1 MTCAQVHGGELV
13 LDAALDVDYAGLVLR
28 TRERVPMAPENLG
41 EFQTAAMR
49 ELFLRCQ
56 ALVTPAVAARDALVA
71 VADWGAAPRR
81 TALTLATLLAV
92 EWHVDAAKILA
103 VFPLAAVAL
112 LAATLRRRATGAWAR
127 AWVERDEER
136 QLICCAGLGGGEGD
150 VEARRELALLR
161 VAARRYAA
169 RGPARSPRPRPPRV
183 DVSYAPEAR
192 GVRDGAFRCRVA
204 TLDLDDGRPATGA
217 DAERRPRGVD
227 DAGAANPWL
236 ERTKASGRRGS
247 LSSAPRPRRRGSAT
261 ELLNVAARTN
271 DAVEDVLEPWV
282 ARGRVFRRAA
292 RYPVLQDLEAAGKA
306 RRAVPWSRGEAAL
319 VFSLAPGGGDGARPA
334 PPLGECHVRVAD
346 LLGSAASEAN
356 GGPQP
361 PVDVWLPVGP
371 PGAGDGGSDAADSD
385 SDGGGGARGPVG
397 DVLLTLQVALP
408 SRSDRLRPLTDA
420 DRAEQTL
427 IDKLAARVRAAD
439 GGDGA
444 RPRGLIA
451 EYQALIGEARAQVLE
466 SHRQL
471 LRCVSFAE
479 SLVNLARWA
488 AWKSSGG
495 TPRPAKSS
503 NLPSSAK
510 STSIRLIFERIDR
523 SRRALEGVPRRCWV
537 QPRKTALVLA
547 ATVAASGAALLL
559 PVQAVLMGGT
569 ASFFYDAWIK
579 HLRSLGARGEKRVDE
594 RLFNFVRSVP
604 ARARIGRPRRTS
616 TRRAARRCPTPRTSP
631 RTSRRG
637 RAASSTRRPA
647 RGRRTRGSRSSRSAS
662 PRSSTR
668 RRATSSSSGSG
679 ATSSSPTTGAST
691 GG

>member
-1 MTCAQVHGGELV
+1 MKDAMGMADRALVAAEAVAAKEAELSPPLDASSPEWMADGSSATCMVCERAFNGVTVRRHHCRSCGKLVCGPCSRKTVMRLGGPARCCNACAWRLGAGRGPAAFLGSARRRRSDSHASRLRAATIEENQRWAGSWSGNHLLPLDPFRYVGLGDSRRAAFRRFPADAPPPGRGGAWAGDWELERDGDRCDEHGWSYGVDFSEFALRGLTRPAARPLTYVHGGELV

-81 TALTLATLLAV
+81 TALTLAALLAV

-103 VFPLAAVAL
+103 
-112 LAATLRRRATGAWAR
+112 
-127 AWVERDEER
+127 
-136 QLICCAGLGGGEGD
+136 
-150 VEARRELALLR
+150 
-161 VAARRYAA
+161 
-169 RGPARSPRPRPPRV
+169 
-183 DVSYAPEAR
+183 
-192 GVRDGAFRCRVA
+192 
-204 TLDLDDGRPATGA
+204 
-217 DAERRPRGVD
+217 
-227 DAGAANPWL
+227 
-236 ERTKASGRRGS
+236 
-247 LSSAPRPRRRGSAT
+247 
-261 ELLNVAARTN
+261 
-271 DAVEDVLEPWV
+271 
-282 ARGRVFRRAA
+282 
-292 RYPVLQDLEAAGKA
+292 DLEAAGKA

-319 VFSLAPGGGDGARPA
+319 VFSLAEPGGDDGAARPA

-371 PGAGDGGSDAADSD
+371 PGATDGGSDAADSD

-451 EYQALIGEARAQVLE
+451 EYQALIGEARAQ
-466 SHRQL
+466 
-471 LRCVSFAE
+471 
-479 SLVNLARWA
+479 
-488 AWKSSGG
+488 
-495 TPRPAKSS
+495 
-503 NLPSSAK
+503 
-510 STSIRLIFERIDR
+510 
-523 SRRALEGVPRRCWV
+523 
-537 QPRKTALVLA
+537 
-547 ATVAASGAALLL
+547 
-559 PVQAVLMGGT
+559 AVLMGGT

-604 ARARIGRPRRTS
+604 DAADLAAYFAPR
-616 TRRAARRCPTPRTSP
+616 TRRFLDATPGARSSHARLQKFTERFAAVIYKTSGNFFKLWQRRYVVVTDDRRLYWWLSAEDTRDDLPPKGARYLAPPEQQRAAFADGAKDAPRGAPDGRVVPYLAADHFGAKPALHFLCATSEDEAERLRVALCQADDGDAATPRTP
-631 RTSRRG
+631 RTPG
-637 RAASSTRRPA
+637 
-647 RGRRTRGSRSSRSAS
+647 
-662 PRSSTR
+662 
-668 RRATSSSSGSG
+668 
-679 ATSSSPTTGAST
+679 
-691 GG
+691 